1 MPEPLST
8 RRWIRIDHWPEYLIE
23 ASGLGAFMVVAALAA
38 VVLEHPT
45 SAVRAL
51 VPVPVV
57 RRLLMGLTMGATA
70 AAIIYSRWGER
81 SGAHLN
87 PAVTL
92 AFARLGRIDSADVF
106 GYVVAHFIGAMAGMG
121 LAAWLLLPAL
131 AHPGVGWVATRPGPA
146 GLAAAGLAEFSMTFV
161 LMSTVLLCVA
171 SPRAQRFTGLAAAA
185 LVAIFITVEAPI
197 SGMSL
202 NPARSLAPAVLS
214 GQFDALWIYVMAPP
228 LGMLTAAEAV
238 RRAPAAVTVA
248 CAKLQHGRGPCI
260 FRCRSSEVHP

>member
-1 MPEPLST
+1 MPEPPST
-8 RRWIRIDHWPEYLIE
+8 RRWIRIDHWLEYLIE
-23 ASGLGAFMVVAALAA
+23 ASGLGVFMVVAAVAA
-38 VVLEHPT
+38 VALEHPA
-45 SAVRAL
+45 SAVHAL
-51 VPVPVV
+51 VPAPLV
-57 RRLLMGLTMGATA
+57 RRLLMGLTMGTTA

-92 AFARLGRIDSADVF
+92 AFARLGRIDPADVF
-106 GYVVAHFIGAMAGMG
+106 GYVIAHFVGAMVGMG

-131 AHPGVGWVATRPGPA
+131 GHPGVGWVVTRPGPA
-146 GLAAAGLAEFSMTFV
+146 GLAAAGLAEFVMTFV
-161 LMSTVLLCVA
+161 LMSTVLLCAA

-214 GQFDALWIYVMAPP
+214 GQFDALWIYVVAPP
-228 LGMLTAAEAV
+228 LGTLTAAEAV
-238 RRAPAAVTVA
+238 CRVRAAASVA
-248 CAKLQHGRGPCI
+248 CAKLQHGRGRCI
-260 FRCRSSEVHP
+260 FRCRFAEVHR